1 MYIDRYIPNH
11 SNCLIFT
18 KSVLVTTLKETS
30 AINNQ
35 NARCI
40 QNIFLERKQNVSYK
54 THPNHLQSISR
65 KLLMTFLTNLTL
77 LSYI

>member
-40 QNIFLERKQNVSYK
+40 QNIFLERKPHSYK
-54 THPNHLQSISR
+54 THPNHLQSICR